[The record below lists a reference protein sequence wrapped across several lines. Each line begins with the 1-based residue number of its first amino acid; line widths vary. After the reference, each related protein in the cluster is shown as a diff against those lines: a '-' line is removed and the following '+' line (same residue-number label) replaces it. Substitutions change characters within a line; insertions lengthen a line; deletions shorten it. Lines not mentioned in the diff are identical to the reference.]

1 MNTMIMSETIV
12 PNEADASMSD
22 YTFHQLVRGDAAR
35 YAGMTFPSFKE
46 LLDVD
51 DHAVALGVECAGE
64 VCGMALGYFPPDQ
77 DPTVAHLLSLYVDPE
92 HRGRGLGES
101 LLHRFEEILRDAGK
115 KCVRATYMTGKATI
129 EIFEHVLQKCAW
141 DAPHTRMVVVR
152 STIPVINKAPWMSL
166 TELPEGMQIVAWGDV
181 TEAQRESLRRSHEE
195 KPWIAEDLIPFDHEE
210 NYDPCTSVALV
221 HDGQLAGWVI
231 NHQMSR
237 ELIRFTC
244 AYMRPDLQRL
254 GRIVWLYVESVRR
267 MEQHGFHEG
276 IWTIPLKHPRH
287 AAFARR
293 WMAPYSTFFGE
304 TRGVEKRW

>member
-1 MNTMIMSETIV
+1 MAE
-12 PNEADASMSD
+12 
-22 YTFHQLVRGDAAR
+22 YTFRRLGRGDAAR
-35 YAGMTFPSFKE
+35 YAGLTFPSFKE
-46 LLDVD
+46 LIDVD
-51 DHAVALGVECAGE
+51 ENAVALGAERGGE

-77 DPTVAHLLSLYVDPE
+77 EPTVSHLLSLYVAPE
-92 HRGRGLGES
+92 YRGHGLGES
-101 LLHRFEEILRDAGK
+101 LMHRFEDVLRDEGK
-115 KCVRATYMTGKATI
+115 MCVRTTYMTGKPTI
-129 EIFEHVLQKCAW
+129 PIFEHVLQKCGW
-141 DAPHTRMVVVR
+141 GAPQTRMVVVR
-152 STIPVINKAPWMSL
+152 STIPVINKAPWMNL
-166 TELPEGMQIVAWGDV
+166 TELPEGMQIVSWGDV
-181 TEAQRESLRRSHEE
+181 TEEQRAALRRSHEE

-210 NYDPCTSVALV
+210 NHDPCTSVALL

-267 MEQHGFHEG
+267 MERHGFHEG

-304 TRGVEKRW
+304 TRGVEKSW